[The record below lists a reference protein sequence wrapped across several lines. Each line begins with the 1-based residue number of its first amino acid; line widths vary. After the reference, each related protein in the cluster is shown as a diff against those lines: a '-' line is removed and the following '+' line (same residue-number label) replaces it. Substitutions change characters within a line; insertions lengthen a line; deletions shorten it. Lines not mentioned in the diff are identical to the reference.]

1 MKLQAIAYQDV
12 DFYDQRIPTAMKND
26 IVHVA
31 MKPVVLGMGLDWK
44 TQSRKLENNK
54 KKFNYGQMTMVASD
68 GKSRLMGCIPLRKL
82 NGWLFSINP
91 EKVKAS
97 IRKTVVRYQ
106 EECFQV
112 LHDYWHNGIAVSE
125 SVPLEKTLGEPVCY
139 ENFKL
144 PVELATIWGTTVR
157 DFNKILDQ
165 QGFQKKELSLSRN
178 YRWKPTE
185 KGKAY
190 ARYLRTDS
198 KPNLI
203 HLYWDIA
210 VLDEMEWTPRQS
222 LESDPIVGPLIAE
235 LKKRSQKDKNDKN
248 PLIYTSRRLSEEEKS
263 SMTLD
268 ERLQRTEFLEGW
280 HEGFDA
286 CEKSIAGEAPD
297 KKIAV

>member
-12 DFYDQRIPTAMKND
+12 EFYSNPIPTAMIDN
-26 IVHVA
+26 IVHTA
-31 MKPVVLGMGLDWK
+31 MKPIVLGIGMAWGA
-44 TQSRKLENNK
+44 QQQKLK
-54 KKFNYGQMTMVASD
+54 KNSAKF
-68 GKSRLMGCIPLRKL
+68 GCIDIDIPSNGGVQKMLCMPLRKL

-125 SVPLEKTLGEPVCY
+125 SVPLEKTLGEPVSY